1 MAVHRPENRDHR
13 RRVRDF
19 GLWLLL
25 AAGIVVGANGVAAAQ
40 TIVAAVLP
48 GSRSVQVGSPA
59 TAFATILNLG
69 PARATGCRLGLAT
82 GVPATFSFQSTSP
95 ATNVPT
101 GTPDTPVDI
110 PPGAGQT
117 FVFSL
122 TPSAPIP
129 PTEVEI
135 AFACANGAPASVIP
149 GVNTLLLSASAS
161 PVPDIVA
168 LGATPTGDGIA
179 YAEYMSGSG
188 ATASTAFAVA
198 TVNVGAA
205 ATITATADTG
215 GVSLPVSVAICQTDP
230 QTSTCLAPPAA
241 SAATGIAAGAT
252 PTFALF
258 ITFTNEVALNPAINR
273 LFVRF
278 RDSGGTTRGS
288 TSVALATGGGAGG
301 GASSLTA
308 ADVRAV
314 VQGAAQAVDVP
325 LVIAVVDRMGNPLA
339 LFSKPGASATAT
351 GNFSSPVDANELA
364 VSLARTGAFFSN
376 SQAPL
381 SSRTVRFISGIHF
394 PPGITNKA
402 NAALYGIENTNRGC
416 SLNTLFNP
424 GKTITPAR
432 SLNGLPC
439 SALDRR
445 GCGLGISTGKA
456 DTADSN
462 PNAVNPGGI
471 PIFKGGL
478 LVGGIGVVAPRLDI
492 AEFAALVGSVSSAG
506 LGPVVPDPGVILL
519 DGIVLPFVVQK
530 TQPDGTSPG
539 ALAGSFSSGP
549 IASPLGD
556 AGVPDGWL
564 VGPFTGTFLT
574 ADEVT
579 RIVQQA
585 NDQANLSRAA
595 IRLPLGSTTRMMIA
609 VADLDGTILGLFR
622 MPDATIFSI
631 DVAAAKAR
639 NVIYFSGGTRTVADL
654 PGVPFNTQ
662 VTNRTI
668 SFGAQPLYPPGID
681 GSGPG
686 PFFPL
691 FLNDVA
697 TPCSQGAQAA
707 NLNQSGIVF
716 FPGSTPLWKNG
727 QMAGGL
733 GVSGDGVEQDD
744 LVSAAGATGFA
755 PPVQLRADQVLVGG
769 IRLPY
774 FKFPRNPEGL

>member
-1 MAVHRPENRDHR
+1 V
-13 RRVRDF
+13 
-19 GLWLLL
+19 L
-25 AAGIVVGANGVAAAQ
+25 ASRLALINEAF
-40 TIVAAVLP
+40 I
-48 GSRSVQVGSPA
+48 GSDEFQVY
-59 TAFATILNLG
+59 
-69 PARATGCRLGLAT
+69 LAK
-82 GVPATFSFQSTSP
+82 
-95 ATNVPT
+95 
-101 GTPDTPVDI
+101 I
-110 PPGAGQT
+110 GAGT
-117 FVFSL
+117 
-122 TPSAPIP
+122 A
-129 PTEVEI
+129 
-135 AFACANGAPASVIP
+135 G
-149 GVNTLLLSASAS
+149 AS
-161 PVPDIVA
+161 P
-168 LGATPTGDGIA
+168 
-179 YAEYMSGSG
+179 
-188 ATASTAFAVA
+188 
-198 TVNVGAA
+198 
-205 ATITATADTG
+205 
-215 GVSLPVSVAICQTDP
+215 
-230 QTSTCLAPPAA
+230 
-241 SAATGIAAGAT
+241 
-252 PTFALF
+252 
-258 ITFTNEVALNPAINR
+258 R
-273 LFVRF
+273 
-278 RDSGGTTRGS
+278 
-288 TSVALATGGGAGG
+288 
-301 GASSLTA
+301 SLTA
-308 ADVRAV
+308 ADVTAV

-339 LFSKPGASATAT
+339 VFSKPGAPATAT
-351 GNFSSPVDANELA
+351 GDFGGQVDANELA

-439 SALDRR
+439 TAFDRR
-445 GCGLGISTGKA
+445 GCGLGITTGKA
-456 DTADSN
+456 DTSDSN
-462 PNAVNPGGI
+462 PNAVNPGGV
-471 PIFKGGL
+471 PIFKNGL
-478 LVGGIGVVAPRLDI
+478 LVGGIGVVAPRVDI
-492 AEFAALVGSVSSAG
+492 AEYAALVGSVSAPG

-530 TQPDGTSPG
+530 TQPPGTSPG
-539 ALAGSFSSGP
+539 ALAGSFSVGP
-549 IASPLGD
+549 TASPLGD
-556 AGVPDGWL
+556 AGVPEGWL
-564 VGPFTGTFLT
+564 VGPFSGIFLT

-609 VADLDGTILGLFR
+609 VADLDGTMLGLFR

-639 NVIYFSGGTRTVADL
+639 NVIYFSGPTRTGADL
-654 PGVPFNTQ
+654 PGVPFSTQ

-668 SFGAQPLYPPGID
+668 SFRAHPLYPPGID

-697 TPCSQGAQAA
+697 TACSQGAQAA
-707 NLNQSGIVF
+707 NANQSGIVF

-727 QMAGGL
+727 QMVGGL

-755 PPVQLRADQVLVGG
+755 PPTALRADQVFVGG

-774 FKFPRNPEGL
+774 FKFPRNPEAL

>member
-1 MAVHRPENRDHR
+1 
-13 RRVRDF
+13 
-19 GLWLLL
+19 
-25 AAGIVVGANGVAAAQ
+25 
-40 TIVAAVLP
+40 
-48 GSRSVQVGSPA
+48 
-59 TAFATILNLG
+59 
-69 PARATGCRLGLAT
+69 
-82 GVPATFSFQSTSP
+82 
-95 ATNVPT
+95 
-101 GTPDTPVDI
+101 
-110 PPGAGQT
+110 
-117 FVFSL
+117 
-122 TPSAPIP
+122 
-129 PTEVEI
+129 
-135 AFACANGAPASVIP
+135 
-149 GVNTLLLSASAS
+149 
-161 PVPDIVA
+161 
-168 LGATPTGDGIA
+168 
-179 YAEYMSGSG
+179 
-188 ATASTAFAVA
+188 
-198 TVNVGAA
+198 
-205 ATITATADTG
+205 
-215 GVSLPVSVAICQTDP
+215 
-230 QTSTCLAPPAA
+230 
-241 SAATGIAAGAT
+241 
-252 PTFALF
+252 
-258 ITFTNEVALNPAINR
+258 
-273 LFVRF
+273 
-278 RDSGGTTRGS
+278 
-288 TSVALATGGGAGG
+288 
-301 GASSLTA
+301 
-308 ADVRAV
+308 
-314 VQGAAQAVDVP
+314 
-325 LVIAVVDRMGNPLA
+325 
-339 LFSKPGASATAT
+339 
-351 GNFSSPVDANELA
+351 
-364 VSLARTGAFFSN
+364 
-376 SQAPL
+376 
-381 SSRTVRFISGIHF
+381 
-394 PPGITNKA
+394 
-402 NAALYGIENTNRGC
+402 
-416 SLNTLFNP
+416 
-424 GKTITPAR
+424 
-432 SLNGLPC
+432 
-439 SALDRR
+439 
-445 GCGLGISTGKA
+445 
-456 DTADSN
+456 
-462 PNAVNPGGI
+462 
-471 PIFKGGL
+471 
-478 LVGGIGVVAPRLDI
+478 
-492 AEFAALVGSVSSAG
+492 
-506 LGPVVPDPGVILL
+506 
-519 DGIVLPFVVQK
+519 
-530 TQPDGTSPG
+530 
-539 ALAGSFSSGP
+539 FSSGP

-774 FKFPRNPEGL
+774 FK